1 MGNTPGGV
9 GGGGRGLTRVR
20 LHPTRYQLKKK
31 PHSRTDKGG
40 VSDAYFRSG
49 SDDFHGAETLSPTS
63 RHAPN
68 HF

>member
-1 MGNTPGGV
+1 MGNTPGGGSGV
-9 GGGGRGLTRVR
+9 NTCPATPDALSA
-20 LHPTRYQLKKK
+20 KKET
-31 PHSRTDKGG
+31 SLRTDKGG

-49 SDDFHGAETLSPTS
+49 ADDFHGAETLSPTS